1 MTRID
6 LLRKAS
12 YSAAEYEATLQ
23 KLRGFL
29 DAAEPRLVY
38 FLTNLWGAQG
48 KAITYKELREAIL
61 SGEIS
66 EEYLAEWQQDYSRFV
81 VTNLLPAWEEAMKA
95 ATDELAAKYRGWYYN
110 PASSGVENWVK
121 TRSADFVTSV
131 AQTQH
136 DALRAVVERASKYE
150 GRNVDSLARTV
161 RSMVGL
167 TRQQAEA
174 NLNYYENLINNG
186 VKEKK
191 AQDLAMK
198 YAARQHRYRGY
209 NIARTELAYAY
220 NMGMDEGIRQAQADG
235 YMGTTVKIWCTADD
249 ERVCQTCGG
258 LEGKVIAMDDD
269 FEFSTRL
276 NLPGIKRIPPAH
288 PGCRCAVMYR
298 EVY

>member
-61 SGEIS
+61 AGEIS

-136 DALRAVVERASKYE
+136 DALRAVVQRAAKYE

>member
-12 YSAAEYEATLQ
+12 YSAAEYEATLM

-61 SGEIS
+61 AGEIS

-95 ATDELAAKYRGWYYN
+95 ATDELAARYRGWHYN

-131 AQTQH
+131 TQTQH
-136 DALRAVVERASKYE
+136 DALRAVVQRAAKYE

-220 NMGMDEGIRQAQADG
+220 NKGMDEGIRQAQADG

>member
-29 DAAEPRLVY
+29 DTAEPRLVY
-38 FLTNLWGAQG
+38 FLTNLWRAQG
-48 KAITYKELREAIL
+48 QAITYKELREAIL
-61 SGEIS
+61 AGELS
-66 EEYLAEWQQDYSRFV
+66 MEYLAEWQQDYSKFV
-81 VTNLLPAWEEAMKA
+81 VERLNPAWEEAMKA
-95 ATDELAAKYRGWYYN
+95 AADELATKYRGWYYN

-121 TRSADFVTSV
+121 TRSADFVTNV
-131 AQTQH
+131 TQTQH
-136 DALRAVVERASKYE
+136 DALRAVVQRAAKYE

-161 RSMVGL
+161 RSTVGL

-191 AQDLAMK
+191 AQDLSMK

-220 NMGMDEGIRQAQADG
+220 NKGMDEGIRQAQADG

-269 FEFSTRL
+269 FEFSTKL
-276 NLPGIKRIPPAH
+276 NLPGLKRTPPAH

-298 EVY
+298 EVD